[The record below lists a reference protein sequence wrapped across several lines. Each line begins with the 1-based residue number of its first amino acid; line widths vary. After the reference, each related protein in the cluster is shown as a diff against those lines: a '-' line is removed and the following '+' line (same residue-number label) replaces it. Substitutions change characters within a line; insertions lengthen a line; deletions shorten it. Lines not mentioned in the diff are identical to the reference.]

1 MSGKGF
7 LRLIDGLALVLSGAI
22 ALLLP
27 VGYFTVSYTAL
38 VSTLESETRIKAELI
53 DRLISLEPAL
63 WQFQV
68 HRLQEILV
76 RFPMRLENER
86 ARIRDGA
93 GVVLVDTQ
101 TPLPMP
107 VVRRE
112 APVFDSGVLA
122 GRVELQRSLQP
133 VAINTAL
140 TGLLGL
146 LLAGAIFGI
155 IRTLRIR
162 EHGFMEARYE
172 EQERARVTL
181 QSIGDAVI
189 TTDGNELINYLN
201 PVAES
206 LVGWGLAEARGQP
219 MARVMSLIDEHTL
232 KPAPDAMAQ
241 ALRGS
246 DHWSRS
252 NPVALRR
259 PDGSTISI
267 DDSAA
272 PIRDRHG
279 QVIGG
284 VLVFHDVTVARS
296 MAQRLR
302 WAATHDALT
311 GLVNRREFENRVD
324 EALATAR
331 NSDKHHTLCYLDLDR
346 FKIVNDAAGHAA
358 GDALLKE
365 LSALLQEK
373 LRESDTLARLGGDEF
388 GVLLESCPLD
398 RAELIAADLLAAAK
412 GFRLN
417 WEGQV
422 FSVGI
427 SIGLVGISGD
437 QDTQTEVF
445 RAADAACY
453 AAKEQGRNRIHVFRR
468 TDAAIAERR
477 RDMDWAARLCRAFE
491 ENRFVLFYQSYRAL
505 ATGDAGVKH
514 IEILLRLVDEDGELV
529 LPGSFLPAAERYYL
543 ISAIDN
549 WVIETTCSRYADLV
563 ELLGAPLTCSINLS
577 GTSLNSDELL
587 GLIREQARLHG
598 LPPGAV
604 CFEMTETSVINNLRR
619 TRQFIDHL
627 RDLGFYFALDDFGS
641 GTSAFGYL
649 KNLPVDYIKIDGSFM
664 QEIEK
669 DSLNRAMVEM
679 INRVGHLM
687 GVKTVGESAETELII
702 AELQSIGV
710 DFAQGYGSQMP
721 LPLPAAGRAVAAGDT
736 TLTSAAPARGA
747 PSAPRRVDP
756 ESRDC

>member
-1 MSGKGF
+1 MAGFRNPNAPVAAGQGF
-7 LRLIDGLALVLSGAI
+7 LRLINVIGLVLSGTI

-27 VGYFTVSYTAL
+27 LGYFAVSYTAL
-38 VSTLESETRIKAELI
+38 VSTLEAETTIKAELI
-53 DRLISLEPAL
+53 DRLVSVEPAL

-68 HRLQEILV
+68 HRLNEILV
-76 RFPMRLENER
+76 RFPTTLETER
-86 ARIRDGA
+86 ALIRDGA

-122 GRVELQRSLQP
+122 GRIELQRSLRP

-140 TGLLGL
+140 IGLLGL
-146 LLAGAIFGI
+146 LLAGSVFGI

-162 EHGFMEARYE
+162 EHGIMEARYE
-172 EQERARVTL
+172 EQERAHVTL

-189 TTDGNELINYLN
+189 TTDGNERIDYLN

-206 LVGWGLAEARGQP
+206 LVGWRLAQARGQP
-219 MARVMSLIDEHTL
+219 LSHVMPLIDEHTL
-232 KPAPDAMAQ
+232 KPAPDALAQ
-241 ALRGS
+241 ALCEN

-272 PIRDRHG
+272 PIRDRAG

-296 MAQRLR
+296 MAQRIR

-311 GLVNRREFENRVD
+311 GLVNRREFESRVE

-331 NSDKHHTLCYLDLDR
+331 NSDKHHTLAYLDLDR
-346 FKIVNDAAGHAA
+346 FKIVNDTAGHAA

-365 LSALLQEK
+365 ISALLQEK

-398 RAELIAADLLAAAK
+398 RAELIAADLLASVK

-417 WEGQV
+417 WEGQL
-422 FSVGI
+422 FSVGV
-427 SIGLVGISGD
+427 SIGLVAISGG

-445 RAADAACY
+445 SAADAACY

-468 TDAAIAERR
+468 TDAAVAERR
-477 RDMDWAARLCRAFE
+477 REMDWAAKLCRALE
-491 ENRFVLFYQSYRAL
+491 EDSFVLFYQSYRAL
-505 ATGDAGVKH
+505 ATTDAGAEIKH
-514 IEILLRLVDEDGELV
+514 IEILLRLIGEDGNLI
-529 LPGSFLPAAERYYL
+529 LPANFLPAAERYSL
-543 ISAIDN
+543 ICAIDN
-549 WVIETTCSRYADLV
+549 WVIATTCSRYADLV
-563 ELLGAPLTCSINLS
+563 ELLGAPLTCGINLS
-577 GTSLNSDELL
+577 GTSLNSDDLP
-587 GLIREQARLHG
+587 GFIRERARLYG
-598 LPPGAV
+598 LPPGAL
-604 CFEMTETSVINNLRR
+604 CFEMNETSVINHLRR

-627 RDLGFYFALDDFGS
+627 KELGFYFALDDFGS

-649 KNLPVDYIKIDGSFM
+649 KNLPVDFIKIDGSFM

-669 DSLNRAMVEM
+669 DSLNRTMVEM

-687 GVKTVGESAETELII
+687 GVKTVGESAETERII
-702 AELQSIGV
+702 AELKSIGV
-710 DFAQGYGSQMP
+710 DFAQGYGSQVPVP
-721 LPLPAAGRAVAAGDT
+721 LPVAGRAV
-736 TLTSAAPARGA
+736 S
-747 PSAPRRVDP
+747 V
-756 ESRDC
+756 RDRT

>member
-1 MSGKGF
+1 MAAGRGF
-7 LRLIDGLALVLSGAI
+7 LRLIDVLGLVLSGAI

-27 VGYFTVSYTAL
+27 VGYFMVSYTAL
-38 VSTLESETRIKAELI
+38 VSTLEAETTIKAELI
-53 DRLISLEPAL
+53 DRLISVDPAL
-63 WQFQV
+63 WRFQV
-68 HRLQEILV
+68 DRLNEILL
-76 RFPMRLENER
+76 RFPATLENER

-93 GVVLVDTQ
+93 GVVLVDTT

-107 VVRRE
+107 VVQRE

-122 GRVELQRSLQP
+122 GRIELQRSLWP
-133 VAINTAL
+133 VAIKTAL

-146 LLAGAIFGI
+146 LLAGSVFGI
-155 IRTLRIR
+155 IRMLRMR
-162 EHGFMEARYE
+162 EHGIMESRHK

-189 TTDGNELINYLN
+189 TTDGNARIDYLN

-206 LVGWGLAEARGQP
+206 LVGWRLAQARGQP
-219 MARVMSLIDEHTL
+219 LSHVMPVIDEHTL

-241 ALRGS
+241 ALRNN

-272 PIRDRHG
+272 PIRDGRG

-296 MAQRLR
+296 MAQRIR

-311 GLVNRREFENRVD
+311 GLVNRREFESRVE

-331 NSDKHHTLCYLDLDR
+331 NSDKRHALCYLDLDR
-346 FKIVNDAAGHAA
+346 FKIVNDTAGHAA

-365 LSALLQEK
+365 ISALLQEK

-398 RAELIAADLLAAAK
+398 RAELIAADLLAAVK

-427 SIGLVGISGD
+427 SIGLVGISGG

-445 RAADAACY
+445 SAADAACY
-453 AAKEQGRNRIHVFRR
+453 AAKEQGRNRVQVFRR
-468 TDAAIAERR
+468 TDAAVAERR
-477 RDMDWAARLCRAFE
+477 REMDWAAKLCRALE
-491 ENRFVLFYQSYRAL
+491 EDRFVLFYQSYRAL
-505 ATGDAGVKH
+505 ATTDTGAEVKH
-514 IEILLRLVDEDGELV
+514 IEILLRLIDEDGNLI
-529 LPGSFLPAAERYYL
+529 LPANFLPAAERYDL
-543 ISAIDN
+543 ICAIDN
-549 WVIETTCSRYADLV
+549 WVIATTCSRYADLV
-563 ELLGAPLTCSINLS
+563 ALLGAPLTCAINLS
-577 GTSLNSDELL
+577 CMSLNSDELP
-587 GLIREQARLHG
+587 GFIREQARRHG
-598 LPPGAV
+598 LPPGAL
-604 CFEMTETSVINNLRR
+604 CFELIETSVINNLRR
-619 TRQFIDHL
+619 TRQFVDYL
-627 RDLGFYFALDDFGS
+627 KGLGFYFALDDFGS

-664 QEIEK
+664 QEIEE
-669 DSLNRAMVEM
+669 DSLNRTMVEM

-687 GVKTVGESAETELII
+687 GVRTVGESAETERII
-702 AELQSIGV
+702 AELKSIGV
-710 DFAQGYGSQMP
+710 DFAQGYGAQVP
-721 LPLPAAGRAVAAGDT
+721 VPLPAAGLAV
-736 TLTSAAPARGA
+736 PM
-747 PSAPRRVDP
+747 
-756 ESRDC
+756 RDRT